1 MLKKLFCIFLTA
13 FLLLGMAVPAM
24 AVKRNQAYILDE
36 CDGMAISDEN
46 FFQFMAE
53 SSSNAHEMDILYV
66 LTERTDLKTY
76 AESLKM
82 GKRHDQIML
91 VDNGQTQEVFFFGK
105 ARVLT
110 DADAQRLIDSY
121 NSVEVLTD
129 RPYTYLMDAGY
140 LLEEKESTGAFKNIP
155 EEYLITLPRLVD
167 DANILSDAEEAQLLA
182 KLNEISQRQ
191 QLDVV
196 VVTISNL
203 YGKSAMEYADDFFDY
218 NGYGFGEEHDGILLL
233 VCMGSRDWWI
243 STTGYGITAF
253 TDKGLDYISKR
264 VVKKLTAGKYHE
276 AFDIFAD
283 RCDQFITEARRGTPY
298 DGAHM
303 PKVAFPP
310 LLCLIVSLVAGLFCA
325 AMAVW
330 GMSKKHQS
338 VCFNSGAE
346 PYKKGSSFRLTKSS
360 SSLLYSNVTSVPDFA
375 KIGLEVLKGAIEVGG
390 SIVHSSSSG
399 RSHGGRG
406 GKF

>member
-13 FLLLGMAVPAM
+13 LLILGMAVPAM
-24 AVKRNQAYILDE
+24 AVKRSDAYILDE
-36 CDGMAISDEN
+36 CDGMTQSDED

-53 SSSNAHEMDILYV
+53 SSSNAHEIDVLYV
-66 LTERTDLKTY
+66 LTDRTELKNY

-91 VDNGQTQEVFFFGK
+91 VDNGQTQEVCFFGK
-105 ARVLT
+105 ASVLT
-110 DADAQRLIDSY
+110 GEDAQRLIDSY
-121 NSVEVLTD
+121 HSAEVLTD
-129 RPYTYLMDAGY
+129 RPYTYLMEAGY
-140 LLEEKESTGAFKNIP
+140 LLEEKQSAGAFQNVPK
-155 EEYLITLPRLVD
+155 EYLVTVPRLVA
-167 DANILSDAEEAQLLA
+167 DANILSDAEEAQLLT
-182 KLNEISQRQ
+182 KLDEISQRQ

-264 VVKKLTAGKYHE
+264 VVKKLTAGKYQE

-283 RCDQFITEARRGTPY
+283 RCDQFITEARTGTPY
-298 DGAHM
+298 DGVHM

-330 GMSKKHQS
+330 GMSKKHES
-338 VCFNSGAE
+338 VRFNSGAE

-360 SSLLYSNVTSVPDFA
+360 SSLLYSNLTSVPDFT
-375 KIGLEVLKGAIEVGG
+375 KIGVEVLKGVFEVGG
-390 SIVHSSSSG
+390 AIVHSSSSG

>member
-129 RPYTYLMDAGY
+129 RP
-140 LLEEKESTGAFKNIP
+140 
-155 EEYLITLPRLVD
+155 
-167 DANILSDAEEAQLLA
+167 
-182 KLNEISQRQ
+182 
-191 QLDVV
+191 
-196 VVTISNL
+196 
-203 YGKSAMEYADDFFDY
+203 
-218 NGYGFGEEHDGILLL
+218 
-233 VCMGSRDWWI
+233 
-243 STTGYGITAF
+243 
-253 TDKGLDYISKR
+253 
-264 VVKKLTAGKYHE
+264 
-276 AFDIFAD
+276 
-283 RCDQFITEARRGTPY
+283 
-298 DGAHM
+298 
-303 PKVAFPP
+303 
-310 LLCLIVSLVAGLFCA
+310 
-325 AMAVW
+325 
-330 GMSKKHQS
+330 
-338 VCFNSGAE
+338 
-346 PYKKGSSFRLTKSS
+346 
-360 SSLLYSNVTSVPDFA
+360 
-375 KIGLEVLKGAIEVGG
+375 
-390 SIVHSSSSG
+390 
-399 RSHGGRG
+399 
-406 GKF
+406 